1 MSDPADALFA
11 PLSDSDWP
19 AGLEGLRDG
28 FAGKL
33 NVYRTMAHH
42 PALLRAWS
50 DLREHIVN
58 QTTLGPERAEVVILR
73 AAHRLQAPYEWSQH
87 IGRAR
92 RVGLSDARI
101 AALAGP
107 LGEIAPKDRLL
118 AEAVDCLAAS
128 ARLPGTLVEALAGE
142 VGREGVLDLIATV
155 GFYTTLGYL
164 LNTAQTPLDEDAE
177 VALKARPLAT

>member
-1 MSDPADALFA
+1 MSDRTDALFA

-19 AGLEGLRDG
+19 GGLEDLRDG

-33 NVYRTMAHH
+33 NVYRAMAHH
-42 PALLRAWS
+42 PGLLRAWS
-50 DLREHIVN
+50 ELREHIVN

-87 IGRAR
+87 ILRAR

-101 AALAGP
+101 SALASSLEQVDP
-107 LGEIAPKDRLL
+107 QDRLL
-118 AEAVDCLAAS
+118 AEAVDCLMANN
-128 ARLPGTLVEALAGE
+128 RLPGSLVETLAEE

-177 VALKARPLAT
+177 AALKARPLQT